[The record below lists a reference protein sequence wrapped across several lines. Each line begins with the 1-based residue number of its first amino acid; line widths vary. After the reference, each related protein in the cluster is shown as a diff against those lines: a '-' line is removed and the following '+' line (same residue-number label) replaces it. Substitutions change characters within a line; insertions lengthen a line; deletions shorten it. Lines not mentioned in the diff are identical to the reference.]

1 MTYIYTNIATCDS
14 VSILYSSVVESPK
27 RRKNVLLQYQSTA
40 ECRRNGWT
48 HGRVWV
54 LKRLYRDDAIL
65 LSLLLSSRIRRAR
78 ASLLPLCSVV
88 VDGWMEL
95 VPITKGI
102 DVRRPRERE
111 SWKWRDGLC
120 IPIRQP
126 PLTYWFLQPA
136 TCLVSLHGCRRRRFL
151 FFLKNGKSLFHPIK
165 NNPSSLLFL
174 NLSLCLSVLA
184 VYLLRLLRIS
194 LYQPFRTQLL
204 YIYMCSM
211 CVHVYI

>member
-1 MTYIYTNIATCDS
+1 VFQERAGRPIRKVCFESGKGNRSMTYIYTNIATCDS

-78 ASLLPLCSVV
+78 TSLLPLCFVV

-95 VPITKGI
+95 VRITKGI

-111 SWKWRDGLC
+111 KAGREETGS
-120 IPIRQP
+120 
-126 PLTYWFLQPA
+126 A
-136 TCLVSLHGCRRRRFL
+136 SLSANRH
-151 FFLKNGKSLFHPIK
+151 
-165 NNPSSLLFL
+165 
-174 NLSLCLSVLA
+174 
-184 VYLLRLLRIS
+184 
-194 LYQPFRTQLL
+194 
-204 YIYMCSM
+204 
-211 CVHVYI
+211 